1 MRFGPWEII
10 LTLVSLVIYFIP
22 TIVAII
28 RRARNA
34 VGVVVLNVLGG
45 WTFVGWIIALVWS
58 IIDKQQGNS
67 SNSNA

>member
-22 TIVAII
+22 TIIAII
-28 RRARNA
+28 RHARNA
-34 VGVVVLNVLGG
+34 VGIVVLNILGG

-58 IIDKQQGNS
+58 ITDKQQGNS
-67 SNSNA
+67 LNSNT